1 MPNKNM
7 TTLREKQF
15 LASLD
20 YFTQMVYILGIKFGC
35 DHWGICRNDV
45 YELTSHI
52 NPDIQLDNEKV
63 EKAISDLEQVG
74 LIKFIGRNNAL
85 IVVVDFVRENVFS
98 KLKGNKTMHNC
109 ESKYV
114 ADIKFAIKSGELEP
128 AYLEL
133 PSIPEYLKKRFI
145 EHYEGGTLKQLKTQG
160 GTNYQDSLMYMDIY
174 FWYQESKKGELNDK
188 PF

>member
-7 TTLREKQF
+7 TTLREKE
-15 LASLD
+15 
-20 YFTQMVYILGIKFGC
+20 LGIKFGC
-35 DHWGICRNDV
+35 DHWGVCRNDI

-52 NPDIQLDNEKV
+52 NPDIQLDREQV
-63 EKAISDLEQVG
+63 EKSLSDLEKVG
-74 LIKFIGRNNAL
+74 LIKFIGRDDAL
-85 IVVVDFVRENVFS
+85 IVVVDFVRENVFP
-98 KLKGNKTMHNC
+98 KLKGNKTMHNI

-133 PSIPEYLKKRFI
+133 PSIPENLNKKFI
-145 EHYEGGTLKQLKTQG
+145 EHYESGRLRMLKTQK
-160 GTNYQDSLMYMDIY
+160 GTSYYDSLMYLDIY
-174 FWYQESKKGELNDK
+174 VWYQESKKGELNGK